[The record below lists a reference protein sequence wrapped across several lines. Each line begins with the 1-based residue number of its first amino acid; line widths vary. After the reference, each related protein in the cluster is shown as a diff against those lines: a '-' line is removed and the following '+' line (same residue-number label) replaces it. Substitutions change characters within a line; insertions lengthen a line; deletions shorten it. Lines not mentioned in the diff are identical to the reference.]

1 MIEVIL
7 PIRMNCPT
15 HGII

>member
-7 PIRMNCPT
+7 PMYMNCPT
-15 HGII
+15 H